1 MERVTI
7 LINRLNEQL
16 QQQAPADN
24 LLVTA
29 QMLVAQLQQ
38 KHIPAAN
45 SKVAVTMPVVHHY
58 FYADNT
64 ETTDTT
70 DTTDTLV
77 IEEPMVVIADLVL
90 PQPME
95 TDIFIAEEEMVAKEA
110 DVVFKQNHFF
120 NDAFAAIPTL
130 PFQPQKEVFELND
143 VMVLEPENNNAKW
156 NENKVEVAAVL
167 EKTPIKDFK
176 KAININDRYLFI
188 NELFRGDEAMYER
201 SLKTI
206 QGFTILPEATFWI
219 QRELKLKLGWA
230 EGTPAVKLFDQLVG
244 RRFS

>member
-16 QQQAPADN
+16 QQQAPTDN

-45 SKVAVTMPVVHHY
+45 SKVAVTMPVVHHHT
-58 FYADNT
+58 YAETIENT
-64 ETTDTT
+64 T
-70 DTTDTLV
+70 TLV
-77 IEEPMVVIADLVL
+77 IDEPMVAVADLVL
-90 PQPME
+90 PQPIE
-95 TDIFIAEEEMVAKEA
+95 TDTFIAEEEMVAKEE

-143 VMVLEPENNNAKW
+143 VMVLEAENNNSKW
-156 NENKVEVAAVL
+156 NENKVEVAAIL
-167 EKTPIKDFK
+167 ERTPIKDFK

-230 EGTPAVKLFDQLVG
+230 EGTQAVKLFDQLVS